1 MGDVEKSPRRLV
13 CYSEPTDPLHTYSLT
28 PPPYKHTHIQTHPT
42 HILARSPYTHT
53 RSLPSFKQAVLSTA
67 GRVVVIVVTLG
78 GLGLSMYG
86 ASHLEMGLNPNLA
99 LPSDSYLIPFFDLQ
113 QEYLQVVRPC
123 FIVAACSAVAHDAVG
138 ACGARKGKEGK
149 GLRLVGATV
158 RQ

>member
-1 MGDVEKSPRRLV
+1 M
-13 CYSEPTDPLHTYSLT
+13 
-28 PPPYKHTHIQTHPT
+28 
-42 HILARSPYTHT
+42 
-53 RSLPSFKQAVLSTA
+53 LSTA

-158 RQ
+158 GALMTMFVSLQWHCQLWMLKKGAGRCYWMT